1 MTTTA
6 KIINARVPGYNST
19 QQILVSDGKIQAIAP
34 IISTNSE
41 DCLVTDVAGDWCS
54 LGGIDLQINGALG
67 LAFPDLHRGDHQ
79 KLREICDWLW
89 QQGIDGFMPTLVTTS
104 IDNFQRSLQVIGDF
118 MSKQTAGTAQVLG
131 AHLEGPCLN
140 PEKRGAHP
148 AEYLLPLT
156 LDSVKKVIGD
166 YGSIVKIMT
175 LAPELDPTGL
185 VVPFLRRQ
193 GAVVSLGHSLANL
206 ALAER
211 AFDEGAT
218 MVTHAFNAMPSMHHR
233 QPGLLAGALTYHGV
247 QAGFIADGQH
257 VHPTMLKVLL
267 RAANFSNHA
276 FLVSD
281 ALAPLGLPD
290 GLYPWDSRKIEI
302 SSGTARLPDGT
313 LAGTTLPLL
322 SGVDNLVRWG
332 ACDIEQGIALATTAP
347 RRALTAGTTF
357 TDYIGQPGTLLRWH
371 LDPKTQEITRS
382 RLIS

>member
-1 MTTTA
+1 MSITA

-19 QQILVSDGKIQAIAP
+19 QQILVADGQIQV
-34 IISTNSE
+34 ISPVIDTNSE
-41 DCLVTDVAGDWCS
+41 NCPVTDVAGDWCS
-54 LGGIDLQINGALG
+54 LGGVDLQINGALG
-67 LAFPDLHRGDHQ
+67 LAFPDLHRGDHP

-89 QQGIDGFMPTLVTTS
+89 KQGVDGFTPTLVTTS
-104 IDNFQRSLQVIGDF
+104 IENFQRALQVISEF
-118 MSKQTAGTAQVLG
+118 MEQQVAGTAQILG
-131 AHLEGPCLN
+131 VHLEGPCLN

-185 VVPFLRRQ
+185 IVPFLRRQ
-193 GAVVSLGHSLANL
+193 GVIVSLGHSLSNL
-206 ALAER
+206 AIAER

-218 MVTHAFNAMPSMHHR
+218 MVTHAFNAMPGLHHR
-233 QPGLLAGALTYHGV
+233 QPGLLAGALSYDGV

-257 VHPTMLKVLL
+257 IHPTMLKVFLQ
-267 RAANFSNHA
+267 AANFSSHA

-281 ALAPLGLPD
+281 ALSPLGLPD
-290 GLYPWDSRKIEI
+290 GLYPWDERKIEI

-322 SGVDNLVRWG
+322 TGVDNLVNWG
-332 ACDIEQGIALATTAP
+332 ACNLEQGIALATTAP
-347 RRALTAGTTF
+347 RRA
-357 TDYIGQPGTLLRWH
+357 IGLPTGYVGQAATLLRWQI
-371 LDPKTQEITRS
+371 DGKTQQITRS
-382 RLIS
+382 RLT

>member
-1 MTTTA
+1 MITTA

-19 QQILVSDGKIQAIAP
+19 QQILVAEGRIQAIAP
-34 IISTNSE
+34 VIATSSE
-41 DCLVTDVAGDWCS
+41 NCLVTDVAGDWCS
-54 LGGIDLQINGALG
+54 LGGVDLQINGALG
-67 LAFPDLHRGDHQ
+67 LAFPDLHRGDHP

-89 QQGIDGFMPTLVTTS
+89 KQGVDGFMPTLVTTS
-104 IDNFQRSLQVIGDF
+104 IENFQRSLQVIGEF
-118 MSKQTAGTAQVLG
+118 MAQQTAGTAQILG

-156 LDSVKKVIGD
+156 LENVKKVIGD

-193 GAVVSLGHSLANL
+193 GVIVSLGHSLSNL
-206 ALAER
+206 AIAER

-218 MVTHAFNAMPSMHHR
+218 MVTHAFNAMPGLHHR
-233 QPGLLAGALTYHGV
+233 QPGLLAGALAYHGV

-257 VHPTMLKVLL
+257 IYPTMLKVFL
-267 RAANFSNHA
+267 RAAKFSDHA

-281 ALAPLGLPD
+281 ALSPLGLPD
-290 GLYPWDSRKIEI
+290 GLYPWDERKIEI

-322 SGVDNLVRWG
+322 TGVDNLVSWG
-332 ACDIEQGIALATTAP
+332 ACDLEQGISLATTAP
-347 RRALTAGTTF
+347 RRAIGLSTE
-357 TDYIGQPGTLLRWH
+357 YIGQVATLLRWQV
-371 LDPKTQEITRS
+371 DAQTQQITRS
-382 RLIS
+382 RLIQNA